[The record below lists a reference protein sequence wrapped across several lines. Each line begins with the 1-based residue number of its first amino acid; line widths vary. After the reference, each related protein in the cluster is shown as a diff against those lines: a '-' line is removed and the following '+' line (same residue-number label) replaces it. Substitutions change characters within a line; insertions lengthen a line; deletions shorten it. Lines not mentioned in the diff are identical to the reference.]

1 VAAGAADCSFADTVD
16 SILLLLH
23 RANIHL
29 RADSAE
35 LFMIVFSFQT
45 IVSQRPASTELLPAY
60 TQKARPPDAA
70 FTRRQ
75 RLEPRPLTHPPKP
88 MACLLKG

>member
-1 VAAGAADCSFADTVD
+1 VD

-45 IVSQRPASTELLPAY
+45 IVSQRPASTELLTASY
-60 TQKARPPDAA
+60 AKSTSTGCGFYAPP
-70 FTRRQ
+70 T
-75 RLEPRPLTHPPKP
+75 P
-88 MACLLKG
+88 